1 MFRRFI
7 ILMTLVFALLTTP
20 AFADGQGDPDQ
31 FLIDVSNQV
40 LEVVKDNRESYVNTP
55 EVLETALLDTLEPA
69 VDFNAFSR
77 GVMGAYYKDATT
89 QQRDS
94 FITAFKATL
103 IELYT
108 QGLVSADVED
118 IRIDDTNIRSLKSAT
133 VTMEVTSKD
142 KKPYKIQYSLRRNE
156 EAPWKI
162 RNLIVGGVN
171 IGLTYRNQFK
181 SAMETENGNLERV
194 IEIWPQ
200 IIGNE

>member
-7 ILMTLVFALLTTP
+7 FLMTLAFALLTTP
-20 AFADGQGDPDQ
+20 AFANGQGDPDE

-40 LEVVKDNRESYVNTP
+40 LDVVKDNRASYAETP
-55 EVLETALLDTLEPA
+55 DVLETALLDTLDPA

-89 QQRDS
+89 QQRES

-118 IRIDDTNIRSLKSAT
+118 IRIDDTNIRSPKSAT
-133 VTMEVTSKD
+133 VTMEVTSQD
-142 KKPYKIQYSLRRNE
+142 KKSYKIQYSLRKNDE
-156 EAPWKI
+156 SVWKI

-181 SAMETENGNLERV
+181 SAMDTENGNLERV

-200 IIGNE
+200 IIGNQ

>member
-1 MFRRFI
+1 MFRRFT
-7 ILMTLVFALLTTP
+7 ILITLVFALLTAP
-20 AFADGQGDPDQ
+20 AFANEQGDPDK

-40 LEVVKDNRESYVNTP
+40 LEVVLENRESYAETP

-77 GVMGAYYKDATT
+77 GVMGRNYKDATP
-89 QQRDS
+89 QQREK
-94 FITAFKATL
+94 FVKAFKATL
-103 IELYT
+103 VELYT

-118 IRIDDTNIRSLKSAT
+118 IRIDDTNLRSPKSAT

-142 KKPYKIQYSLRRNE
+142 KKSYKIQYSLRKND

-181 SAMETENGNLERV
+181 SAMETEKGNLERV

>member
-1 MFRRFI
+1 MFRRFT
-7 ILMTLVFALLTTP
+7 ILITLVFALLTAP
-20 AFADGQGDPDQ
+20 AFANEQGDPDK

-40 LEVVKDNRESYVNTP
+40 LEVVLENRESYAETP

-77 GVMGAYYKDATT
+77 GVMGRNYKDATP
-89 QQRDS
+89 QQREK
-94 FITAFKATL
+94 FVEAFKATL
-103 IELYT
+103 VELYT

-118 IRIDDTNIRSLKSAT
+118 IRIDDTNLRSPKSAT

-142 KKPYKIQYSLRRNE
+142 KKSYKIQYSLRKND

-181 SAMETENGNLERV
+181 SAMETEKGNLERV

>member
-1 MFRRFI
+1 MFRRFT
-7 ILMTLVFALLTTP
+7 ILITLVFALLTAP
-20 AFADGQGDPDQ
+20 AFANEQGDPDK

-40 LEVVKDNRESYVNTP
+40 LEVVLENRESYAETP
-55 EVLETALLDTLEPA
+55 EVLEAALLDTLEPA

-77 GVMGAYYKDATT
+77 GVMGRHYKDATP
-89 QQRDS
+89 QQREK
-94 FITAFKATL
+94 FVKAFKATL
-103 IELYT
+103 VELYT

-118 IRIDDTNIRSLKSAT
+118 IRIDDTNLRSPKSAT

-142 KKPYKIQYSLRRNE
+142 KKSYKIQYSLRKND

>member
-1 MFRRFI
+1 MFRRFT
-7 ILMTLVFALLTTP
+7 ILITLVFALLTAP
-20 AFADGQGDPDQ
+20 AFANEQGDPDK

-40 LEVVKDNRESYVNTP
+40 LEVVLENRESYAETP

-77 GVMGAYYKDATT
+77 GVMGRNYKDATP
-89 QQRDS
+89 QQREK
-94 FITAFKATL
+94 FVKAFKATL
-103 IELYT
+103 VELYT

-118 IRIDDTNIRSLKSAT
+118 IRIDDTNLRSPKSAT

-142 KKPYKIQYSLRRNE
+142 KKSYKIQYSLRKND

-181 SAMETENGNLERV
+181 SAMETENDNLERV

>member
-1 MFRRFI
+1 MFRRFT
-7 ILMTLVFALLTTP
+7 ILITLVFALLTAP
-20 AFADGQGDPDQ
+20 AFANEQGDPDK

-40 LEVVKDNRESYVNTP
+40 LEVVLENRESYAETP

-77 GVMGAYYKDATT
+77 GVMGRNYKDATP
-89 QQRDS
+89 QQREK
-94 FITAFKATL
+94 FVKAFKATL
-103 IELYT
+103 VELYT

-118 IRIDDTNIRSLKSAT
+118 IRIDDTNLRSPKSAT

-142 KKPYKIQYSLRRNE
+142 KKSYKIQYSLRKND

>member
-1 MFRRFI
+1 MFRRFT
-7 ILMTLVFALLTTP
+7 ILITLVFALLTAP
-20 AFADGQGDPDQ
+20 AFANEQGDPDK

-40 LEVVKDNRESYVNTP
+40 LEVVKDNRESYAETP

-77 GVMGAYYKDATT
+77 GVMGRNYKDATP
-89 QQRDS
+89 QQREK
-94 FITAFKATL
+94 FVKAFKATL
-103 IELYT
+103 VELYT

-118 IRIDDTNIRSLKSAT
+118 IRIDDTNLRSPKSAT

-142 KKPYKIQYSLRRNE
+142 KKSYKIQYSLRKND

-181 SAMETENGNLERV
+181 SAMETEKGNLERV